1 MGHSGAAVFLRSR
14 LGFFGRS
21 GEHDPQGLPEEP
33 HHHSCDREARRAHEN
48 PKDLQ
53 CVRWDWC
60 SASIPLTGNPGRH
73 GPVRAVNHRVGPWI
87 PRETFEQ
94 GSHDGE
100 SFPLKLTVAAPALAK
115 LRCP

>member
-1 MGHSGAAVFLRSR
+1 MRPLGLVFS
-14 LGFFGRS
+14 
-21 GEHDPQGLPEEP
+21 
-33 HHHSCDREARRAHEN
+33 
-48 PKDLQ
+48 
-53 CVRWDWC
+53 
-60 SASIPLTGNPGRH
+60 
-73 GPVRAVNHRVGPWI
+73 VNHRVGPWI